1 MKKPKIK
8 KRGGVWIVYRD
19 RRHAFTCYT
28 ESGAIFAYN
37 LLLKE
42 ILKNGDY

>member
-19 RRHAFTCYT
+19 KKSAFKCFS
-28 ESGAIFAYN
+28 EKSALFAYD

-42 ILKNGDY
+42 VTR